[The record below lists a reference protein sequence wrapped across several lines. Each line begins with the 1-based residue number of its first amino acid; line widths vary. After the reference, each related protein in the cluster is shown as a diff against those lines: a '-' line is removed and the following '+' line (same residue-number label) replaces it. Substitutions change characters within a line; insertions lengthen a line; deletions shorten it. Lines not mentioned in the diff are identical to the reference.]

1 MTGKERGRTTVL
13 VVDDDESVV
22 SLVAG
27 ILEDGGYRVLKATH
41 SDEALDISAVFK
53 EDIDLLVTDV
63 KMDPYMTGFQL
74 AQCLRLMRVEI
85 KVLYISGFVE
95 DEMVRW
101 EVESASADFLQK
113 PFRPQFLLD
122 KVRQVLEPKGR

>member
-1 MTGKERGRTTVL
+1 MGDITIL
-13 VVDDDESVV
+13 VVDDDQAILGLV
-22 SLVAG
+22 SNVLGEAG
-27 ILEDGGYRVLKATH
+27 YHVLKAGH
-41 SDEALDISAVFK
+41 SDEALDISAAWK
-53 EDIDLLVTDV
+53 EDIQLLVTDV

-101 EVESASADFLQK
+101 EVESGVASFLQK
-113 PFRPQFLLD
+113 PFLPQTLLER
-122 KVRQVLEPKGR
+122 VRRLIS

>member
-1 MTGKERGRTTVL
+1 MTQAEGKKTTVL
-13 VVDDDESVV
+13 VVDDDRSIVDLV
-22 SLVAG
+22 SDLLQAAG
-27 ILEDGGYRVLKATH
+27 YTILRAHDSDG
-41 SDEALDISAVFK
+41 ALDVSAGYND
-53 EDIDLLVTDV
+53 EIDLLVTDV

-101 EVESASADFLQK
+101 EVESKVAGFLPK
-113 PFRPQFLLD
+113 PFQAQALLA
-122 KVRQVLEPKGR
+122 KVREILA

>member
-1 MTGKERGRTTVL
+1 MADQERRQITVM
-13 VVDDDESVV
+13 VVDDDEAIVN
-22 SLVAG
+22 LVAG
-27 ILEDGGYRVLKATH
+27 ILETGGYRVLRARH

-53 EDIDLLVTDV
+53 GDIDLLVTDV

-85 KVLYISGFVE
+85 KVLYISGYVE

-101 EVESASADFLQK
+101 EVENAVAEFLQK
-113 PFRPQFLLD
+113 PFTSQTLLD
-122 KVRQVLEPKGR
+122 KVKEII